1 MTSNP
6 SKAPSF
12 KPTRFN
18 PTKSPSLAPSKSP
31 GAAPSK
37 SPSRIPSSSPIVVD
51 GITDIEYLG
60 CWNDCATP
68 AGNENDNYYFYYG
81 VLTGDDSF
89 YRTLPYL
96 LNNSA
101 SVMTIEL
108 CWQYA
113 SDQGFPYF
121 AVQSGGQCFAGT
133 NLTMATILGQS
144 DVCNIPCGGNVNEIC
159 GGSVGSIFLPQLTQ
173 K

>member
-1 MTSNP
+1 MTRSP

-18 PTKSPSLAPSKSP
+18 PTKSPSHIPTKSSNAVPSKSP
-31 GAAPSK
+31 LRPTT
-37 SPSRIPSSSPIVVD
+37 SPIVVD

-60 CWNDCATP
+60 CWNDCTTP
-68 AGNENDNYYFYYG
+68 SDDENDSYYYYG
-81 VLTGDDSF
+81 VVTGDTSF

-101 SVMTIEL
+101 SVMTIDL

-113 SDQGFPYF
+113 SEQGFPYF

-133 NLTMATILGQS
+133 NLTMATSQGQS
-144 DVCNIPCGGNVNEIC
+144 DACNFPCGGNAKEIC